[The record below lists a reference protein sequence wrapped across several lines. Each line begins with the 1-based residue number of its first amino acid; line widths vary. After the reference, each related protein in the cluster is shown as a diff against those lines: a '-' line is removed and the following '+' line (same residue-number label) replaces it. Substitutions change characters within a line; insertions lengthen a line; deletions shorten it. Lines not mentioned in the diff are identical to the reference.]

1 MDYPETNH
9 DQEVEQPQ
17 LLPRPEPNPVSPPA
31 PRIATSGDMALA
43 AIKYRFARLVI
54 TTLTLLLFVFG
65 TPYLVQQIQYSLEYG
80 KIKARYDAASV
91 HLSSGTNESV
101 SRRSELVSNKVAPS
115 VVHIH
120 TAAFD
125 METRTNQRVLP
136 ESNLFPS
143 RGQGS
148 GIVVSADGYILTNRH
163 VIEDSNLVYVH
174 LADQSRY
181 TAEIIGVD
189 KETDLALIKID
200 KENLIPIQWAP
211 RDAVQVGTMVW
222 AMGSPFGLE
231 QSITLGIVSAT
242 HRTAKVGTLYQDFLQ
257 TDAAVNP
264 GNSGGPLVNENG
276 LLIGVNTAI
285 VGDAYQG
292 ISFAVPGYVAQ
303 SVSDQ
308 LEKNGRV
315 SRGWLGLSLA
325 NPSLETLTL
334 HGLAPP
340 EGQTSLGAQVTDFAP
355 SYSPGYAAGIE
366 INDVILEFNGKPIT
380 STTQFIQAIGETP
393 GGLPAK
399 LRLRRMVDGMSQE
412 KTIELRL
419 GERPL
424 E

>member
-1 MDYPETNH
+1 MDYPETDH
-9 DQEVEQPQ
+9 DQEVEQLQ
-17 LLPRPEPNPVSPPA
+17 VLPRPETNPATPA

-101 SRRSELVSNKVAPS
+101 SRRSELVSNKVTPS

>member
-325 NPSLETLTL
+325 NPSLETLAL

>member
-17 LLPRPEPNPVSPPA
+17 LLPRPKPNPVSPSA

-325 NPSLETLTL
+325 NPSLETLSL

>member
-9 DQEVEQPQ
+9 DQEVEQLQ
-17 LLPRPEPNPVSPPA
+17 VLPRPEPNPVSPPA

-340 EGQTSLGAQVTDFAP
+340 EAQTSLGAQVTDFAP

>member
-9 DQEVEQPQ
+9 DQEVEQLQ
-17 LLPRPEPNPVSPPA
+17 VLPRPETNPATPA
-31 PRIATSGDMALA
+31 PRIATSGDMALV

-174 LADQSRY
+174 LADQSRH

>member
-9 DQEVEQPQ
+9 DQEVEQLQ
-17 LLPRPEPNPVSPPA
+17 VLPRPETNPATPA

-101 SRRSELVSNKVAPS
+101 SRRSELVSNKVTPS

>member
-1 MDYPETNH
+1 MEYQDDN
-9 DQEVEQPQ
+9 QEPTP
-17 LLPRPEPNPVSPPA
+17 LKLPTQTESQHS
-31 PRIATSGDMALA
+31 ATSPRSATSSDMALA

-54 TTLTLLLFVFG
+54 TTITLLVFVFG

-91 HLSSGTNESV
+91 HISSDVAESV
-101 SRRSELVSNKVAPS
+101 SRRSELVSNIVAPS

-125 METRTNQRVLP
+125 MESRSHQRLLP

-148 GIVVSADGYILTNRH
+148 GIIVSEDGYILTNRH
-163 VIEDSNLVYVH
+163 VIEDSSVVYVH
-174 LADQSRY
+174 LADHSRH
-181 TAEIIGVD
+181 TAKIIGVD
-189 KETDLALIKID
+189 KLTDLALIKID
-200 KENLIPIQWAP
+200 KTDLIHIDWAP

-231 QSITLGIVSAT
+231 QSITYGIISAT

-264 GNSGGPLVNENG
+264 GNSGGPLINENG
-276 LLIGVNTAI
+276 QLVGVNTAI

-292 ISFAVPGYVAQ
+292 ISFAVPGYVAK
-303 SVSDQ
+303 SVTDR
-308 LEKNGRV
+308 LIKDGRV

-325 NPSLETLTL
+325 DPTADVLAAHDLT
-334 HGLAPP
+334 PP
-340 EGQTSLGAQVTDFAP
+340 AGQTSLGALVTDYTP
-355 SYSPGYAAGIE
+355 SYSPGFAAGIE
-366 INDVILEFNGKPIT
+366 VNDIVIEFNGEPVE
-380 STTQFIQAIGETP
+380 SMTQFIQAIGEIP
-393 GGLPAK
+393 GGQKA
-399 LRLRRMVDGMSQE
+399 RVTLRRLVDDHSQE
-412 KTIELRL
+412 IDIELTL
-419 GERPL
+419 GERPI

>member
-1 MDYPETNH
+1 MDYPEPNH
-9 DQEVEQPQ
+9 DQDEKP
-17 LLPRPEPNPVSPPA
+17 LKLSTRTDTTPVSTPA

-125 METRTNQRVLP
+125 MKSRTNQRVLP

-148 GIVVSADGYILTNRH
+148 GIVVSEDGYILTNRH
-163 VIEDSNLVYVH
+163 VIEDSSLVYVH
-174 LADQSRY
+174 LADQSRH

-200 KENLIPIQWAP
+200 QDNLIPIQWAP

-231 QSITLGIVSAT
+231 QSLTLGIISAT

-264 GNSGGPLVNENG
+264 GNSGGPLVNEDG
-276 LLIGVNTAI
+276 LLIGINTAI

-292 ISFAVPGYVAQ
+292 ISFAVPGYVAR

-325 NPSLETLTL
+325 NPTLEMLAIHELT
-334 HGLAPP
+334 PP
-340 EGQTSLGAQVTDFAP
+340 EGRTSLGAHVTAFAP

-366 INDVILEFNGKPIT
+366 VNDIILEFNGTPVT

-393 GGLPAK
+393 GGQKAK
-399 LRLRRMVDGMSQE
+399 LRLRRLVDGKSQE
-412 KTIELRL
+412 KTVELTL

>member
-1 MDYPETNH
+1 MDHH
-9 DQEVEQPQ
+9 DNTLDEDATPLSLHTHSESQQGQP
-17 LLPRPEPNPVSPPA
+17 RS
-31 PRIATSGDMALA
+31 ATSGDMAMA

-80 KIKARYDAASV
+80 KIKARYDAARV
-91 HLSSGTNESV
+91 QLSSGINESV
-101 SRRSELVSNKVAPS
+101 SQRSELVSNKVMPS

-125 METRTNQRVLP
+125 MQSRQNERVLP

-148 GIVVSADGYILTNRH
+148 GIVVSTDGYILTNRH
-163 VIEDSNLVYVH
+163 VIEDSSLVYVH
-174 LADQSRY
+174 LADQSRH

-189 KETDLALIKID
+189 KLTDLALIKIEQSD
-200 KENLIPIQWAP
+200 LIPVEWAP

-231 QSITLGIVSAT
+231 QSITFGIISAT

-276 LLIGVNTAI
+276 QLIGVNTAI

-292 ISFAVPGYVAQ
+292 ISFAVPGYVARNI
-303 SVSDQ
+303 VER
-308 LEKNGRV
+308 LEKDGRV
-315 SRGWLGLSLA
+315 SRGWLGLSLS
-325 NPSLETLTL
+325 NPTEETLNAHKLELPT
-334 HGLAPP
+334 
-340 EGQTSLGAQVTDFAP
+340 GQLSLGAEVTGFAP
-355 SYSPGYAAGIE
+355 SYSPGYAAGVQL
-366 INDVILEFNGKPIT
+366 NDLIIQFNETPVE
-380 STTQFIQAIGETP
+380 STTHLIQTIGATP
-393 GGLPAK
+393 GGRKAVLK
-399 LRLRRMVDGMSQE
+399 IIRMIDGASQE
-412 KTIELRL
+412 LEIELSL
-419 GERPL
+419 GERPVD
-424 E
+424 

>member
-325 NPSLETLTL
+325 NPSLETLAL

-355 SYSPGYAAGIE
+355 SYSTGYAAGIE
-366 INDVILEFNGKPIT
+366 INDVILEFNDKPIT

>member
-1 MDYPETNH
+1 M
-9 DQEVEQPQ
+9 
-17 LLPRPEPNPVSPPA
+17 
-31 PRIATSGDMALA
+31 
-43 AIKYRFARLVI
+43 
-54 TTLTLLLFVFG
+54 
-65 TPYLVQQIQYSLEYG
+65 
-80 KIKARYDAASV
+80 
-91 HLSSGTNESV
+91 
-101 SRRSELVSNKVAPS
+101 
-115 VVHIH
+115 
-120 TAAFD
+120 
-125 METRTNQRVLP
+125 
-136 ESNLFPS
+136 
-143 RGQGS
+143 
-148 GIVVSADGYILTNRH
+148 
-163 VIEDSNLVYVH
+163 
-174 LADQSRY
+174 
-181 TAEIIGVD
+181 D

>member
-189 KETDLALIKID
+189 KATDLALIKID

>member
-9 DQEVEQPQ
+9 DQEVEQLQ
-17 LLPRPEPNPVSPPA
+17 VSPRPEPNPASPSA

>member
-9 DQEVEQPQ
+9 DQNEKP
-17 LLPRPEPNPVSPPA
+17 LKLSTRTDRTPVSTPA

-101 SRRSELVSNKVAPS
+101 SKRSELVSNKVAPS

-125 METRTNQRVLP
+125 MESRKNQRILP

-148 GIVVSADGYILTNRH
+148 GIVVSEDGYILTNRH
-163 VIEDSNLVYVH
+163 VIEDSSLVYVH
-174 LADQSRY
+174 LADKSRH

-200 KENLIPIQWAP
+200 QDELIPIQWAP

-264 GNSGGPLVNENG
+264 GNSGGPLVNEDG
-276 LLIGVNTAI
+276 LLIGINTAI

-292 ISFAVPGYVAQ
+292 ISFAVPGYVAR
-303 SVSDQ
+303 SISDQ
-308 LEKNGRV
+308 LE
-315 SRGWLGLSLA
+315 
-325 NPSLETLTL
+325 
-334 HGLAPP
+334 
-340 EGQTSLGAQVTDFAP
+340 
-355 SYSPGYAAGIE
+355 
-366 INDVILEFNGKPIT
+366 
-380 STTQFIQAIGETP
+380 
-393 GGLPAK
+393 
-399 LRLRRMVDGMSQE
+399 
-412 KTIELRL
+412 
-419 GERPL
+419 
-424 E
+424 

>member
-9 DQEVEQPQ
+9 DQEVEQLQ
-17 LLPRPEPNPVSPPA
+17 VLPRPETNPATPA

-399 LRLRRMVDGMSQE
+399 LRLRRMVDGMSRE

>member
-1 MDYPETNH
+1 MDYPDTNH
-9 DQEVEQPQ
+9 DQNEKP
-17 LLPRPEPNPVSPPA
+17 LKLSTRTDRTPVSTPA

-125 METRTNQRVLP
+125 MESRKNQRILP

-148 GIVVSADGYILTNRH
+148 GIVVSEDGYILTNRH
-163 VIEDSNLVYVH
+163 VIEDSSLVYVH
-174 LADQSRY
+174 LADKSRH

-200 KENLIPIQWAP
+200 QDELIPIQWAP

-264 GNSGGPLVNENG
+264 GNSGGPLVNEDG
-276 LLIGVNTAI
+276 LLIGINTAI

-292 ISFAVPGYVAQ
+292 ISFAVPGYVAR
-303 SVSDQ
+303 SISDQ
-308 LEKNGRV
+308 LEENGRV

-325 NPSLETLTL
+325 NPTQEMLAIHDLTT
-334 HGLAPP
+334 P
-340 EGQTSLGAQVTDFAP
+340 EGRISLGAQVTAFAP

-366 INDVILEFNGKPIT
+366 VNDIILEFNGNPIT

-393 GGLPAK
+393 GGQKAK
-399 LRLRRMVDGMSQE
+399 LRLRRLVDGKSQE
-412 KTIELRL
+412 KTVELTL

>member
-9 DQEVEQPQ
+9 DQEVEQLQ
-17 LLPRPEPNPVSPPA
+17 VLPRPETNPATPA

-412 KTIELRL
+412 KTLELRL

>member
-1 MDYPETNH
+1 MDHPDNNH
-9 DQEVEQPQ
+9 DSTPLTLSTHIESEVSNEGP
-17 LLPRPEPNPVSPPA
+17 
-31 PRIATSGDMALA
+31 PRIATSGDMAMA

-54 TTLTLLLFVFG
+54 TTVTLLLFVFG

-101 SRRSELVSNKVAPS
+101 SQRSELVSNKVAPS

-125 METRTNQRVLP
+125 MGARTNQRILP

-148 GIVVSADGYILTNRH
+148 GIIVSTDGYILTNRH

-174 LADQSRY
+174 LADQSRH

-189 KETDLALIKID
+189 KETDLALIKIARG
-200 KENLIPIQWAP
+200 NLIPIEWAP

-231 QSITLGIVSAT
+231 QSITLGIISAT

-264 GNSGGPLVNENG
+264 GNSGGPLVNEDG
-276 LLIGVNTAI
+276 RLIGVNTAI

-292 ISFAVPGYVAQ
+292 ISFAVPGYVAK
-303 SVSDQ
+303 SISDQ

-315 SRGWLGLSLA
+315 SRGWLGLSLT
-325 NPSLETLTL
+325 NPTTELLTL
-334 HGLAPP
+334 HKIQIPP
-340 EGQTSLGAQVTDFAP
+340 DQNSLGAQVTNFAP

-366 INDVILEFNGKPIT
+366 INDIIIEFNGQPVT

-393 GGLPAK
+393 GGENAQLT
-399 LRLRRMVDGMSQE
+399 LRRLVDNESQE
-412 KTIELRL
+412 ILIKLTL

>member
-9 DQEVEQPQ
+9 DQEVEQLQ
-17 LLPRPEPNPVSPPA
+17 VLPRPEPNPVSPPA

-242 HRTAKVGTLYQDFLQ
+242 HRTAQVGTLYQDFLQ

-340 EGQTSLGAQVTDFAP
+340 EAQTSLGAQVTDFAP

>member
-9 DQEVEQPQ
+9 DQEVEQLQ
-17 LLPRPEPNPVSPPA
+17 VLPRPETNPATPA

>member
-17 LLPRPEPNPVSPPA
+17 LLPRPEPNPVSPSA

>member
-17 LLPRPEPNPVSPPA
+17 LLPRPEPYPVSPPA

-366 INDVILEFNGKPIT
+366 INDVILEFNDKPIT

-412 KTIELRL
+412 KTLELRL

>member
-17 LLPRPEPNPVSPPA
+17 LLPRPEPNPVSPSA

-325 NPSLETLTL
+325 NPSLETLSL

>member
-9 DQEVEQPQ
+9 DQEVEQLQ
-17 LLPRPEPNPVSPPA
+17 VLPRPETNPATPA

-325 NPSLETLTL
+325 NPSLETLAL

>member
-174 LADQSRY
+174 LADQSRH

>member
-9 DQEVEQPQ
+9 DQEVEQLQ
-17 LLPRPEPNPVSPPA
+17 VLPRPEPNPVSPPA

>member
-9 DQEVEQPQ
+9 DQEVEQLQ
-17 LLPRPEPNPVSPPA
+17 VLPRPETNPATPA

-174 LADQSRY
+174 LADQSRH

-412 KTIELRL
+412 KTLELRL

>member
-1 MDYPETNH
+1 MHHPETNH
-9 DQEVEQPQ
+9 DQDEKPVKQST
-17 LLPRPEPNPVSPPA
+17 RTDTTPVSTPA

-125 METRTNQRVLP
+125 MESRTNQRVLP

-148 GIVVSADGYILTNRH
+148 GIVVSEDGYILTNRH
-163 VIEDSNLVYVH
+163 VIEDSSLVYVH
-174 LADQSRY
+174 LADQSRH

-200 KENLIPIQWAP
+200 QDDLIPIQWAP

-264 GNSGGPLVNENG
+264 GNSGGPLVNEDG
-276 LLIGVNTAI
+276 LLIGINTAI

-292 ISFAVPGYVAQ
+292 ISFAVPGYVAR

-325 NPSLETLTL
+325 NPNQEMLAIHNLT
-334 HGLAPP
+334 PP
-340 EGQTSLGAQVTDFAP
+340 EGQTSLGAHVTAFAP

-366 INDVILEFNGKPIT
+366 VNDIILEFNGQPVT

-393 GGLPAK
+393 GGQKAK
-399 LRLRRMVDGMSQE
+399 LRLRRLIDGKSQE
-412 KTIELRL
+412 KTVELTL

>member
-1 MDYPETNH
+1 M
-9 DQEVEQPQ
+9 DQEQNEY
-17 LLPRPEPNPVSPPA
+17 SPDKPA
-31 PRIATSGDMALA
+31 PRSLVLGTRTEPSSEQGRSTTSGDMAMA

-54 TTLTLLLFVFG
+54 TTATLLLFVFG

-91 HLSSGTNESV
+91 QLSSGINDSV
-101 SRRSELVSNKVAPS
+101 SHRSELVSNKVTPS

-125 METRTNQRVLP
+125 VQSRNNQRFLP

-148 GIVVSADGYILTNRH
+148 GIVISQDGYILTNRH
-163 VIEDSNLVYVH
+163 VIEDSSLVYAH
-174 LADQSRY
+174 LADQSRH

-189 KETDLALIKID
+189 KLTDLALIKID
-200 KENLIPIQWAP
+200 QTDLIPIEWAP

-231 QSITLGIVSAT
+231 QSTTFGIISAT

-276 LLIGVNTAI
+276 QLVGVNTAI

-292 ISFAVPGYVAQ
+292 ISFAVPGYVAK
-303 SVSDQ
+303 SIVERIERD
-308 LEKNGRV
+308 GRV
-315 SRGWLGLSLA
+315 SRGWLGLSLS
-325 NPSLETLTL
+325 NPTEDTLSV
-334 HGLAPP
+334 HNIEIP
-340 EGQTSLGAQVTDFAP
+340 EGKSSVGAEVSGFAP
-355 SYSPGYAAGIE
+355 SYSPGYLAGIKL
-366 INDVILEFNGKPIT
+366 NDIITQFNGTPVE
-380 STTQFIQAIGETP
+380 STTQLIQTIGETP
-393 GGLPAK
+393 GGQEAVLEI
-399 LRLRRMVDGMSQE
+399 RRIEDGQSLTKQI
-412 KTIELRL
+412 TVSL
-419 GERPL
+419 GERPA

>member
-9 DQEVEQPQ
+9 DQEVEQLQ
-17 LLPRPEPNPVSPPA
+17 VLPRPETNPAPPA

>member
-9 DQEVEQPQ
+9 DQEVEQRQ
-17 LLPRPEPNPVSPPA
+17 LLPRPEPNPVSPSA

-303 SVSDQ
+303 SVSNQ